1 MIERAFSSDQCALL
15 RDALP
20 QLPVQRGELG
30 QMGEERETRRSSI
43 RWLRPRDGEHAWVY
57 TRVEEL
63 AAEANGLFK
72 YKGLARPEDI
82 QLGVYSGDEQGYY
95 NWHADASQ
103 TDGWRALSVSVQL
116 SEPADYHGG
125 DLQVGRAPP
134 LSHELGAAAVFPSWA
149 LHRVSPVLR
158 GQRVS
163 LVAWIASAGKK
174 QPRFW
179 QDAENSYSAL
189 AAGPS
194 DDQQGQPADSGSFS
208 ARSRFSGLS
217 FAS

>member
-1 MIERAFSSDQCALL
+1 MIERAFSSEQCALL

-179 QDAENSYSAL
+179 QDAENS
-189 AAGPS
+189 
-194 DDQQGQPADSGSFS
+194 
-208 ARSRFSGLS
+208 
-217 FAS
+217 